1 MTEEERVTRANEAA
15 RIWDSRLM
23 KEAREHIEQSL
34 MRGFA
39 STPLRDDE
47 GLRHIRGLYEAH
59 KAYES
64 FFKQAMEDGKMARI
78 EIERKKTLAER
89 LKNIRI

>member
-1 MTEEERVTRANEAA
+1 MTEDERVIRANEAA

-23 KEAREHIEQSL
+23 KEAREHIEQAL

-39 STPLRDDE
+39 ATPLRDDE
-47 GLRHIRGLYEAH
+47 GLRRIRGLYEAH

-64 FFKQAMEDGKMARI
+64 FFRQALEDGKLAKI
-78 EIERKKTLAER
+78 EIEHKKSLRER
-89 LKNIRI
+89 LKIV

>member
-1 MTEEERVTRANEAA
+1 MTEDERVIRANEAA

-34 MRGFA
+34 MKGFA
-39 STPLRDDE
+39 ATPLRDDE
-47 GLRHIRGLYEAH
+47 GLRRIRGLYEAH

-64 FFKQAMEDGKMARI
+64 FFRQALEDGKLAKI
-78 EIERKKTLAER
+78 EIEHKKSLRER
-89 LKNIRI
+89 LKIV